1 MIDFPDHFLISI
13 FFGTLKY
20 VNIIRISNVSLS
32 RFCWKNEKLNWSKCA
47 RTRYLFDRIC
57 LV

>member
-1 MIDFPDHFLISI
+1 MIDFPDHFLFSI

-32 RFCWKNEKLNWSKCA
+32 RFCWKNEN
-47 RTRYLFDRIC
+47 
-57 LV
+57 